1 MFLHLQS
8 SLENKEYEA
17 AANFVDTL
25 AKLHNF
31 MPHKEDITASD
42 SENAQ
47 FVRVRDAVA
56 RVVREEL
63 HTAASK
69 SDVSQVRMWRA
80 SSSAAS
86 VLASSPRHSLTLRK
100 LLPNFTGLEIR
111 KIIPQ
116 AMSV

>member
-1 MFLHLQS
+1 MILHLQS

-25 AKLHNF
+25 AKLYNF
-31 MPHKEDITASD
+31 MAHKEDITASD

-63 HTAASK
+63 HTAASQ
-69 SDVSQVRMWRA
+69 SDVSQVSMR
-80 SSSAAS
+80 
-86 VLASSPRHSLTLRK
+86 LASFKCNVVSCWFTEELTLRK
-100 LLPNFTGLEIR
+100 SFPNFTGLEIC
-111 KIIPQ
+111 KIIPK
-116 AMSV
+116 AMLV